1 MYTFHEINFGMSFN
15 NQGIYADSFLN
26 DCYKLFYEN
35 FGCDRIECFDQ
46 ELLDE
51 IKEEGIDVKP
61 LVNDMLNWMIANN
74 DKLKFSSQ
82 YHGSAETTPL
92 CLIFKD
98 YEVDIQHDIYNF
110 TWDFEYL
117 LYLNGKLQEILDFC
131 KQTMSSDLY
140 EYITKN
146 KLLGINFLNASS

>member
-1 MYTFHEINFGMSFN
+1 MFRYSI
-15 NQGIYADSFLN
+15 I
-26 DCYKLFYEN
+26 FYEN

-92 CLIFKD
+92 YLIFKD

-110 TWDFEYL
+110 TLPDGYDETADL
-117 LYLNGKLQEILDFC
+117 ITTLQAKFTNTSGNEITRESDGTATFTHVG
-131 KQTMSSDLY
+131 QSDTATTASTM
-140 EYITKN
+140 
-146 KLLGINFLNASS
+146 